1 MPSDR
6 KERTNRSRSR
16 GRRNSRDKYSD
27 RASKE
32 RDERR
37 NKGFSSR
44 KGESSGFMRKS
55 KFDSTNEEKTK
66 SSGF

>member
-1 MPSDR
+1 MPGDR
-6 KERTNRSRSR
+6 KEKTNRSRSR

-32 RDERR
+32 RDDRR

-44 KGESSGFMRKS
+44 KRESSGFARKS
-55 KFDSTNEEKTK
+55 KFDSNNEDKPR